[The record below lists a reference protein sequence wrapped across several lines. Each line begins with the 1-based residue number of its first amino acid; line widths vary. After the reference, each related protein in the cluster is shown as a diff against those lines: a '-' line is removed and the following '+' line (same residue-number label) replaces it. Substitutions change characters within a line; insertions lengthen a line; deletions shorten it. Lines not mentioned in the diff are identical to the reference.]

1 MIELTIDDKKI
12 TVPRGTTILRAAKD
26 NGIYIPNLCWDRR
39 LRPYGGCRLCVVEVE
54 GQRKLLAA
62 CSTPVENGMVVRT
75 NTPNLQKARKTVLE
89 LLLIHHPLDC
99 PVCDKAGEC
108 KLQDLAYEYGPS
120 ESRFYGERKHEPEAT
135 DSPLIVRNPN
145 RCILCGKCVRVCW
158 EHQGVGAINLIGRG
172 FKTKISPAFEE
183 TLDCEFCGQCIDA
196 CPVGALGSKPYTHS
210 ARAWFLEEHDNIC
223 PYCSV
228 GCTVTY
234 DIREEKI
241 LRARG
246 VDGKGVNEG
255 DLCGKGRFGF
265 DFIYSGNRLRKPL
278 IRENGELREAS
289 WEEALYL
296 VSEKL
301 SEIKDAK
308 GSDAIGAIGSPR
320 CTIEDN
326 YMLQKFMRDIIGTN
340 NIDSSARLGYAKVA
354 GGMEMAFGLKSN
366 PIKLGSPLGKDAILV
381 VESDITSTH
390 PIWGL
395 KFLEA
400 RRNGSN
406 LIIAEPRETKL
417 ARHAST
423 WLRMK
428 PGTSV
433 ALLNGIAKLAIDE
446 GLVYSN
452 ETVMAM
458 EGYEALTETLK
469 EYTPEK
475 VSEIT
480 GINRDIFVKTAMD
493 FLRAENRLVAL
504 TVTNAE
510 NAKGLNTVLAAANLV
525 MLTGDGPSALQMPAD
540 YSNTLGMWQ
549 MGISP
554 SHLPG
559 LRPIEEGQGRDIAEM
574 LYNPGSLSALY
585 LMGEDPIVTFP
596 ESSKIEET
604 LKALDFLVVQDIR
617 LTETAKLADV
627 VLPAAS
633 WAEKDGTFINGEGLP
648 QPVKKMIP
656 VTGDSIPDWQII
668 RNLARV
674 MQADMGTSDLSSIQ
688 KEIAETEK
696 VEGSEKWKFHPVRQE
711 FGEVP
716 DTEYP
721 IVMVT
726 GNVMQHSGGLSVMSK
741 SLSHVLSDAF
751 IQINP
756 VDAEKSNVHDG
767 GYVKI
772 TSARGEVFIKAR
784 VSDEVPEG
792 MLFVPVHFPHARVN
806 SLTYV
811 STNGS
816 NALTKVRV
824 EPQN

>member
-1 MIELTIDDKKI
+1 MIELTINGKKI
-12 TVPRGTTILRAAKD
+12 SVSKGSTILKAAKD
-26 NGIYIPNLCWDRR
+26 AGIYIPNLCYDRR

-62 CSTPVENGMVVRT
+62 CSTPAENGMVVQT
-75 NTPNLQKARKTVLE
+75 DTPNLRKARKTVLE

-108 KLQDLAYEYGPS
+108 KLQDLAYEYGSS
-120 ESRFYGERKHEPEAT
+120 ESRFVGERKHAPEAT

-145 RCILCGKCVRVCW
+145 RCILCGKCVRVCLD
-158 EHQGVGAINLIGRG
+158 HQGVGAINLIGRG

-196 CPVGALGSKPYTHS
+196 CPVGALGSKPYAHS

-246 VDGKGVNEG
+246 VDGRGINQG

-265 DFIYSGNRLRKPL
+265 DFIYSDNRLKKPL
-278 IRENGELREAS
+278 IRENDELREAS

-296 VSEKL
+296 VSKKL
-301 SEIKDAK
+301 AEIKESK
-308 GSDAIGAIGSPR
+308 GGDAIGAIGTPR
-320 CTIEDN
+320 ATIEDN
-326 YMLQKFMRDIIGTN
+326 YLFQKFMRTIIGTN
-340 NIDSSARLGYAKVA
+340 HIDSSARLGYAKVA
-354 GGMEMAFGLKSN
+354 KGFEKSFGLKTN
-366 PIKLGSPLGKDAILV
+366 PIKLNSPIGKEAVLV

-395 KFLEA
+395 QFLQAKKE
-400 RRNGSN
+400 GTK

-417 ARHAST
+417 ARHANS

-428 PGTSV
+428 PGTSI

-446 GLVYSN
+446 GLVYNN
-452 ETVMAM
+452 ETVMST
-458 EGYEALTETLK
+458 EGYDALSETLK

-475 VSEIT
+475 VAEIT
-480 GINRDIFVKTAMD
+480 GIDKDIFVKNALE
-493 FLRAENRLVAL
+493 FLRAESRMIAL

-510 NAKGLNTVLAAANLV
+510 NTKGLNTVLAAANLT
-525 MLTGDGPSALQMPAD
+525 MLTGDGPSALQIPGD
-540 YSNTLGMWQ
+540 YSNTYGMWQ

-554 SHLPG
+554 DHLPG
-559 LRPIEEGQGRDIAEM
+559 FKPVEGDGGKDIAEM
-574 LYNPGSLSALY
+574 LYKTGSLQALY
-585 LMGEDPIVTFP
+585 IMGEDPIVTFP
-596 ESSKIEET
+596 DSSRIEET

-633 WAEKDGTFINGEGLP
+633 WAEKDGTFINNEGLP

-674 MQADMGTSDLSSIQ
+674 MQADIGTNDLKTIQ
-688 KEIAETEK
+688 AEIAEITSD
-696 VEGSEKWKFHPVRQE
+696 EGTKKWKFHPVEQE
-711 FGEVP
+711 FGETP
-716 DTEYP
+716 SAEYP
-721 IVMVT
+721 IMMVT

-741 SLSHVLSDAF
+741 SLSHALSDAF
-751 IQINP
+751 VQINP
-756 VDAEKSNVHDG
+756 IDAEKSKVHDG
-767 GYVKI
+767 AFVKI
-772 TSARGEVFIKAR
+772 TNDRGEVFIKAR

-811 STNGS
+811 TTNGS
-816 NALTKVRV
+816 NSLATVKV